1 MGLFDRLFGQ
11 EENQS
16 QETLANQE
24 FTEVI
29 SETDS
34 IANQDLSTSE
44 LTNDNK
50 TGQFSETDTQVEEDL
65 STESVEA
72 TASAVTDEKIGR
84 AHV

>member
-16 QETLANQE
+16 EETLANQE
-24 FTEVI
+24 FTEEI

-44 LTNDNK
+44 LT
-50 TGQFSETDTQVEEDL
+50 TGNQTEQFSETDTQVEEDL
-65 STESVEA
+65 STESVDRYH
-72 TASAVTDEKIGR
+72 SRIR
-84 AHV
+84 